1 MTDPADDAQQ
11 AYSSFLD
18 GFRSV
23 VLATVAPSGRPHAS
37 YAPFVR
43 DERRHLYCLLSG
55 MAEHTPNLQSTGRAC
70 ALFVEDEA
78 SAAQIF
84 ARRRLTYDCRADF
97 LAADDPLRAEV
108 ARLFT
113 ERFGGIARQLLSMPD
128 FRPVRLI
135 PEGGRFVIG
144 FGAAFEV
151 QGADLSRLVH
161 QAGGGGHGHGAA
173 PALAEDAISS
183 DGRLPAAVE
192 RRILEHMNSD
202 HAAAL
207 LGYARVLA
215 ARPDATAARMVAID
229 ALGLELLVETGRG
242 QERLRLAFT
251 QPLRRVSEARAVLV
265 RMAEE
270 VRVKG

>member
-1 MTDPADDAQQ
+1 MTDPVDEAQQ
-11 AYSSFLD
+11 AYATFLD
-18 GFRSV
+18 AFRSV
-23 VLATVAPSGRPHAS
+23 VLATVGAGGRPHAS

-43 DERRHLYCLLSG
+43 DERRHLYCLVSG
-55 MAEHTPNLQSTGRAC
+55 MAEHTPNLQATGRAC
-70 ALFVEDEA
+70 ALFLEDEA

-97 LAADDPLRAEV
+97 LAADDPLRADV
-108 ARLFT
+108 ARRFT
-113 ERFGGIARQLLSMPD
+113 ERFGGIAKQLLSMPD

-161 QAGGGGHGHGAA
+161 QGGSGGHGHAAA
-173 PALAEDAISS
+173 PADDAIAS
-183 DGRLPAAVE
+183 DGRLPAAAE
-192 RRILEHMNSD
+192 RRIVEHMNAD

-207 LGYARVLA
+207 LGYARVQGS
-215 ARPDATAARMVAID
+215 RPDAAAARLLAID
-229 ALGLELLVETGRG
+229 ALGLDLLVDTDRG
-242 QERLRLAFT
+242 QERLRVAFA
-251 QPLRRVSEARAVLV
+251 QPLRHASEARAVLV

-270 VRVKG
+270 ARAGS

>member
-1 MTDPADDAQQ
+1 MTDPADEAQQ
-11 AYSSFLD
+11 AYATFLD

-23 VLATVAPSGRPHAS
+23 VLATVGAGGRPHAS

-43 DERRHLYCLLSG
+43 DERRHLYCLVSG
-55 MAEHTPNLQSTGRAC
+55 MAEHTPNLQATGRAC

-78 SAAQIF
+78 SAGQIF

-97 LAADDPLRAEV
+97 LAPDDPLRADV
-108 ARLFT
+108 AQRFT
-113 ERFGGIARQLLSMPD
+113 ERFGGIARQLLSLPD
-128 FRPVRLI
+128 FRPVRLV

-161 QAGGGGHGHGAA
+161 RGGGSGGGHGHGAA
-173 PALAEDAISS
+173 PADDVIAS
-183 DGRLPAAVE
+183 DGRLPEAAE
-192 RRILEHMNSD
+192 RRIVAHMNAD

-207 LGYARVLA
+207 LGYARA
-215 ARPDATAARMVAID
+215 QGARPDATAARLVAID
-229 ALGLELLVETGRG
+229 ALGIDLLVDTGRG
-242 QERLRLAFT
+242 QERVRVPFA
-251 QPLRRVSEARAVLV
+251 QPLRRASEARAVLV

-270 VRVKG
+270 ARG